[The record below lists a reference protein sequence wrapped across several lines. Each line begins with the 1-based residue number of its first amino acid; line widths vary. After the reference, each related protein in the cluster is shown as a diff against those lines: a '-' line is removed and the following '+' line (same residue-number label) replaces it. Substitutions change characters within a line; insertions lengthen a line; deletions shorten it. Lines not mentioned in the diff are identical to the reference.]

1 MGALGKGYTYGIL
14 ISCFIK
20 EDEERRGEK
29 GEGENKRI
37 LAFQSNWIHQKDE
50 GGQDDSYSPHLL
62 NVRRR
67 CFGGSVV
74 K

>member
-29 GEGENKRI
+29 GEGGE
-37 LAFQSNWIHQKDE
+37 QKDTSISK
-50 GGQDDSYSPHLL
+50 QLDTSD
-62 NVRRR
+62 R
-67 CFGGSVV
+67 
-74 K
+74 